1 MGRPE
6 PTHLVVG
13 RIERPHGIK
22 GEVVVR
28 SLTDH
33 PGGVFSSGV
42 FLFPGPSPDA
52 GPDPDAPRLRVD
64 SARPHKGGYLV
75 RFGGMEDRNQV
86 EGLRGTLLFLP
97 VDELQPLEED
107 EVFFHQLVGMNA
119 ESVEGEA
126 LGVVD
131 DVLELASGLLL
142 EIRRAGRPLL
152 VPWADEI
159 VAEVDVE
166 GGRVV
171 LDLPDGLLEVN
182 G

>member
-33 PGGVFSSGV
+33 PGGVFSPGV
-42 FLFPGPSPDA
+42 FLSVGTSA
-52 GPDPDAPRLRVD
+52 EGGPDPDAPRLRIE

-86 EGLRGTLLFLP
+86 EGLRRTLLFRPLDDLEP
-97 VDELQPLEED
+97 LDEG
-107 EVFFHQLVGMNA
+107 EVFFHQLVGLTASTA
-119 ESVEGEA
+119 EGDE
-126 LGVVD
+126 LGLVS
-131 DVLELASGLLL
+131 DVLEIASGLLL
-142 EIRRAGRPLL
+142 EVRRRGRPLL
-152 VPWADEI
+152 VPWAEEI
-159 VAEVDVE
+159 VVEVDVP
-166 GGRVV
+166 GGSII

-182 G
+182 E